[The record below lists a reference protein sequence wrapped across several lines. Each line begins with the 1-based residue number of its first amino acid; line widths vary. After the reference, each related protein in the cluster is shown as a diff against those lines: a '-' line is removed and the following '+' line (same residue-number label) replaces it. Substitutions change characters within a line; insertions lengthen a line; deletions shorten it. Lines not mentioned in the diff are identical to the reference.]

1 MNQKN
6 NTIFK
11 GSTTKQMK
19 ELAKA
24 LRDGE
29 EALDFEWDS
38 DEDREQYADIVER
51 VAELKEICP
60 AIHGSFALRCTC
72 SDGKFHRHSPTLVIS
87 EDTINTT
94 GKSKEDWLADS
105 FSTRCELIAKQVG
118 VLADE
123 IGVPSEELLGDI
135 MAANYRARRN
145 ITSDK
150 KIEIRLRALASV
162 LPVIDDLID
171 MKKEAVAATLALA
184 MREFI
189 SDDKEEED
197 DNEEEEK
204 ASDDQDKKD
213 DSETLKVIE
222 LKGKDAER
230 VIKEIANKLGK
241 KEDKDDGECGG
252 SCCRKCSRNKKS

>member
-72 SDGKFHRHSPTLVIS
+72 SDDKFHRHSPTLVIS

-184 MREFI
+184 MRKFI

-213 DSETLKVIE
+213 DSETLKAIE

-230 VIKEIANKLGK
+230 VIKEIVNKLGK

>member
-1 MNQKN
+1 MKN
-6 NTIFK
+6 
-11 GSTTKQMK
+11 TTSIYDGKSAK
-19 ELAKA
+19 ELRKMAED
-24 LRDGE
+24 LRSGKNP
-29 EALDFEWDS
+29 LDYEWDS
-38 DEDREQYADIVER
+38 SDDRKRFADIVDK

-60 AIHGSFALRCTC
+60 AIQGSFALEV
-72 SDGKFHRHSPTLVIS
+72 DIDNDNYHRHSLTLVIS

-94 GKSKEDWLADS
+94 GKSKEDWLVDS

-123 IGVPSEELLGDI
+123 MGVPSEELLGDI

-184 MREFI
+184 MRKFI

-213 DSETLKVIE
+213 DSETLKAIE

-230 VIKEIANKLGK
+230 VIKEIVNKLGK

>member
-230 VIKEIANKLGK
+230 VIKEIVNKLGK

>member
-1 MNQKN
+1 MAEDLRSGKN
-6 NTIFK
+6 P
-11 GSTTKQMK
+11 
-19 ELAKA
+19 
-24 LRDGE
+24 
-29 EALDFEWDS
+29 LDYEWDS
-38 DEDREQYADIVER
+38 SDDRKRFADIVDK

-60 AIHGSFALRCTC
+60 AIQGSFALEV
-72 SDGKFHRHSPTLVIS
+72 DIDNDNYHRHSPTLVIS

-184 MREFI
+184 MRKFI

-213 DSETLKVIE
+213 DSETLKAIE

-230 VIKEIANKLGK
+230 VIKEIVNKLGK

>member
-72 SDGKFHRHSPTLVIS
+72 SDGKFHRH
-87 EDTINTT
+87 
-94 GKSKEDWLADS
+94 

-230 VIKEIANKLGK
+230 VIKEIVNKLGK